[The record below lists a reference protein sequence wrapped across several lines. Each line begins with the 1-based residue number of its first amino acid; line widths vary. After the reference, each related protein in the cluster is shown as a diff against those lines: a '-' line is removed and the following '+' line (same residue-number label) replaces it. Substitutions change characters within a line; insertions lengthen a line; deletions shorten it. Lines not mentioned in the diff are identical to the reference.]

1 MMVYLFHR
9 YSSGYGREANYDG
22 LSFPSPRLLVVTLYT
37 PRWFTF
43 SIYAIETHDL
53 KTWTLSSTFSP
64 VSTSFLSE
72 E

>member
-1 MMVYLFHR
+1 MAAKLTTMVYLFHLHD
-9 YSSGYGREANYDG
+9 S
-22 LSFPSPRLLVVTLYT
+22 VVTLYT

-64 VSTSFLSE
+64 ASTSFLSE
-72 E
+72 EECDETK